1 MLAAG
6 NFPQHRT
13 ICEFRRRHLDDFK
26 QLFVEVVGL
35 ARELGLARFG
45 KLSVDGTK
53 VRANASKRKAMS
65 YGRMQEEER
74 RLSGEIGVGN
84 APWPPGAGH
93 VGCMGAD
100 QPVGRPV
107 GRSRAGLG
115 AVSAKFAVHSL
126 ATALSG
132 LPTLHLNTEDF
143 CHGLLSCAKSYS
155 TVLNV
160 DPPEPQ
166 SKRRWIGIRKVTTTP
181 RSAMMEDEYRVE
193 VERLDVEDAVC
204 GLCRSPVNPGAIVCA
219 KCGAHKEERFGFRGG
234 LARSRL
240 LTSLVAGAVS
250 LPLMFISR
258 SESRVFLVF
267 LVFFLMC
274 LISAWRA
281 AAKIKKIPARTY
293 WVKRS

>member
-1 MLAAG
+1 MSAVWALIS
-6 NFPQHRT
+6 R
-13 ICEFRRRHLDDFK
+13 L
-26 QLFVEVVGL
+26 VGL
-35 ARELGLARFG
+35 WGGLERVLAPF
-45 KLSVDGTK
+45 LPNLPST
-53 VRANASKRKAMS
+53 ASLPRCQAFQPSSHKAS
-65 YGRMQEEER
+65 
-74 RLSGEIGVGN
+74 
-84 APWPPGAGH
+84 
-93 VGCMGAD
+93 D
-100 QPVGRPV
+100 D
-107 GRSRAGLG
+107 
-115 AVSAKFAVHSL
+115 
-126 ATALSG
+126 
-132 LPTLHLNTEDF
+132 LNTEDF